1 MSHAQSGGI
10 FPSSGSGHL
19 NSPSAQ
25 LATFSPFPE
34 DLGYLPDSSPLTSRA
49 LDYRTR
55 DPFRGFSQV
64 TQAEQQALQSDS
76 AAIDSMTVS
85 GFSSRSTYRTSSDIN
100 YGALSG
106 ACASSDRQG
115 NLMSPNY
122 SPVQLRTVGRASASR
137 AHGRRFLVQNVSTD
151 IECLDLL
158 KQLPKKNYPTMIG
171 PQTIDLNTKGRFWVG
186 FLDIREAKC
195 FVTMAESEYYG
206 WEVIPITLE
215 DFNRETRILLPMPQ
229 NFDDSVL
236 VTLYCGSRS
245 NVNPANVVNKVKPI
259 IDLIGDVHSIQEIHF
274 GHPSRGA
281 RLTVHELIARFFNN
295 HKATNAVRVLN
306 SIRTGDFIMEVI
318 PYYPES
324 ENQAPRHW
332 ASTGKNR
339 REILSQPGTP
349 PQRRAYLSPGG
360 DPDSSPIPVPDRG
373 LAHIHAINSGQIHYE
388 DARTTVGA
396 QKAVGAQI
404 TLTKTDLFPLKKI
417 MLRNIP
423 APMTWMELKRILD
436 TTSLHRYNFM
446 YLRMDFEHNQNV
458 GYAFVNF
465 ASTKDVHS
473 FIDARD
479 GRNWP
484 GFHIHH
490 DKIAEMSYA
499 TVQGKDALVEK
510 FRNSPV
516 ILNALD
522 NRPKLFHMDGPFVGQ
537 EATFPPVNNFY
548 ILAKGVDRSQKNGLY
563 RSGPRVDPQ
572 IGNRYY
578 RYPDDAEAVQGAV
591 PDRDH
596 GSPIRASRGAFDTR
610 PAHSTLQRY
619 SINPDEPRSG

>member
-1 MSHAQSGGI
+1 MSHSPSAGML
-10 FPSSGSGHL
+10 PSSGSGHL

-34 DLGYLPDSSPLTSRA
+34 DVGYLPDSSPLIARA
-49 LDYRTR
+49 LDYRAR
-55 DPFRGFSQV
+55 DPFRGFSQI

-76 AAIDSMTVS
+76 TAIDPLTVS
-85 GFSSRSTYRTSSDIN
+85 GFSSRSSYRTLSDIN
-100 YGALSG
+100 YGALPG
-106 ACASSDRQG
+106 ASASSVRQG
-115 NLMSPNY
+115 SLMSPNY

-158 KQLPKKNYPTMIG
+158 RQLPKKNYPTMIG
-171 PQTIDLNTKGRFWVG
+171 PQTIELNTKGRFWIG
-186 FLDIREAKC
+186 FLDIREAKY
-195 FVTMAESEYYG
+195 FVTMAESGYYG

-215 DFNRETRILLPMPQ
+215 EFNRETRILLPMPQ

-259 IDLIGDVHSIQEIHF
+259 LDLVGDVHSIQEVHF

-295 HKATNAVRVLN
+295 HKATNAVRILN

-324 ENQAPRHW
+324 DNQAPRHW

-339 REILSQPGTP
+339 RETVTQPGTP
-349 PQRRAYLSPGG
+349 PHRRAYLSPGG

-373 LAHIHAINSGQIHYE
+373 LAHIHAFNSGQIHYE
-388 DARTTVGA
+388 DTRTT
-396 QKAVGAQI
+396 
-404 TLTKTDLFPLKKI
+404 
-417 MLRNIP
+417 
-423 APMTWMELKRILD
+423 MELKRILD
-436 TTSLHRYNFM
+436 TTSLHRYDFM

-465 ASTKDVHS
+465 AS

-479 GRNWP
+479 GRHWP
-484 GFHIHH
+484 GFHVHH

-516 ILNALD
+516 ILNAPD
-522 NRPKLFHMDGPFVGQ
+522 NRPKLFHIDGPSIGQ

-572 IGNRYY
+572 VGNRYY
-578 RYPDDAEAVQGAV
+578 LYPDDTEAAQGAM
-591 PDRDH
+591 PDRDQ
-596 GSPIRASRGAFDTR
+596 GSPIRASRGAFETR
-610 PAHSTLQRY
+610 GAYTTLQRY
-619 SINPDEPRSG
+619 GTNCHEPRSD